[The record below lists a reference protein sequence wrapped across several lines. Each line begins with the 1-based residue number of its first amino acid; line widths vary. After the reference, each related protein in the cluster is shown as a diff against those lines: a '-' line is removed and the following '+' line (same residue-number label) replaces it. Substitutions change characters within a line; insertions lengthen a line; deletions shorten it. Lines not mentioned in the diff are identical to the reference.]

1 MATDDRIRQHNRRPL
16 LLYATITV
24 IPKTTAALRPKNFR
38 SALRPN
44 SLGTLKGMAW
54 QEARD
59 RKRQRLIECLEMRSK
74 AVAAVR
80 EAAELEKDAIVAKE
94 LADRLR
100 VRANKARARASRLNL
115 RLEHLESRKEE
126 EELFQSPCNM
136 EDRCRWPIRSSTI
149 GYRTHGE

>member
-1 MATDDRIRQHNRRPL
+1 MATDDRIRQHNRRRRL

-59 RKRQRLIECLEMRSK
+59 RKRQRLIDECLEN
-74 AVAAVR
+74 
-80 EAAELEKDAIVAKE
+80 AEQNCVSGL
-94 LADRLR
+94 
-100 VRANKARARASRLNL
+100 
-115 RLEHLESRKEE
+115 
-126 EELFQSPCNM
+126 
-136 EDRCRWPIRSSTI
+136 
-149 GYRTHGE
+149 GGG